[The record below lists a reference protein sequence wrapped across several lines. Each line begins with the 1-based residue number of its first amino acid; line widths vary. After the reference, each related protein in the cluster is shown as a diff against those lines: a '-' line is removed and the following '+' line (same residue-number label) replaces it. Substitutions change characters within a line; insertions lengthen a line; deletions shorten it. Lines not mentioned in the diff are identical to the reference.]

1 MQKLFYLLSGDKEYN
16 ITVSVGIVAVKAT
29 QGMTL
34 EETLV
39 KADEQLYE
47 AKNLK
52 SSVAVT
58 ADRKKDG

>member
-1 MQKLFYLLSGDKEYN
+1 M
-16 ITVSVGIVAVKAT
+16 AVKAT

-47 AKNLK
+47 AKKL
-52 SSVAVT
+52 
-58 ADRKKDG
+58 RKKEVAKTL